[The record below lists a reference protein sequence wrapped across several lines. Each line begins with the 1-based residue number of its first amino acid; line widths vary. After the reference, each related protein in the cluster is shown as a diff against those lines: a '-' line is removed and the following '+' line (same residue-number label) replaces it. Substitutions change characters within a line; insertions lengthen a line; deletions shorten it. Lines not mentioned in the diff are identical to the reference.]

1 MYKEDIEEWMGDI
14 EDIRVFIDEGDTP
27 TPTILYQKLVVT
39 EKMLSFF
46 KKHAEISKARHF
58 LL

>member
-1 MYKEDIEEWMGDI
+1 MGDI